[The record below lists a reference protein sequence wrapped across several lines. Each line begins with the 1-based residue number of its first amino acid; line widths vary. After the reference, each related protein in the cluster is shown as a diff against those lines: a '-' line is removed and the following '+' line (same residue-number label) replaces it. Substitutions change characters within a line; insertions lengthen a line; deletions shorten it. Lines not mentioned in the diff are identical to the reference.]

1 MHARISFH
9 AGFLCAR
16 ASLLIAFAISTGM
29 MVNTPTPCFCFH
41 RLTLWPEYGH
51 GLRLGFW
58 SVSFTA
64 GFPFARTRFC
74 VLTLMRST
82 IGSLEN
88 SIQLELNG
96 EAERHQ
102 SAQA

>member
-1 MHARISFH
+1 
-9 AGFLCAR
+9 
-16 ASLLIAFAISTGM
+16 M

-64 GFPFARTRFC
+64 GFPFARTKIC
-74 VLTLMRST
+74 VLTESARPRSLHLSFRDDT
-82 IGSLEN
+82 HI
-88 SIQLELNG
+88 
-96 EAERHQ
+96 
-102 SAQA
+102 